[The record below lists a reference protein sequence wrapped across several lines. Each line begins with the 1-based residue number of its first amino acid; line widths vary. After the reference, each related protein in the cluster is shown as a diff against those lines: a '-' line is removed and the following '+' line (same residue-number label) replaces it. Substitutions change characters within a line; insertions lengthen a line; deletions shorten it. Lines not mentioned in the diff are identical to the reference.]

1 MKENEYLED
10 SRAED
15 QLDDHKREEDRRQL
29 YDFVYWESGGI
40 ERRSGKER
48 RQQSKKSRPSRFNV
62 SEWSSVCKR
71 DKDDQ

>member
-1 MKENEYLED
+1 MKENEYPED

-48 RQQSKKSRPSRFNV
+48 RQQSKKSRTSRYNL
-62 SEWSSVCKR
+62 SEWSSVRKE